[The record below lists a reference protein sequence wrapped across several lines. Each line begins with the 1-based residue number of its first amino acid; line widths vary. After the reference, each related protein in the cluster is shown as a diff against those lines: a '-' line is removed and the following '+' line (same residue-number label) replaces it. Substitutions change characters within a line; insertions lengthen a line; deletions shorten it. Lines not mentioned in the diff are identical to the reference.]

1 MITSNLGLI
10 SHCFWDR
17 AIILLAKI
25 AKFPYPFSWFS
36 ALSDGDHF
44 RIYGK
49 ALRFL
54 KLESSRQ
61 RTVKIWWS

>member
-1 MITSNLGLI
+1 LPTPLS
-10 SHCFWDR
+10 
-17 AIILLAKI
+17 
-25 AKFPYPFSWFS
+25 FS
-36 ALSDGDHF
+36 ALVQGDPL

-61 RTVKIWWS
+61 LTVKIWWF